1 MFWNKEAYN
10 IAIKIT
16 GGSEL
21 YRDLV
26 SDVFI
31 ILSKLDIQEADLP
44 RTFARFA
51 YNQWK
56 WPGSEFNKKFNPPI
70 RLLPFETDVA
80 FKETEDDDLSEYQ
93 CYLDNYMQKSP
104 EDDQEL
110 FCKELTKM
118 HLYGMTYR
126 DIKAETN
133 LPLRVIHGAIKQFKN
148 DLYSI
153 HTGEPRDIKSND
165 DL

>member
-1 MFWNKEAYN
+1 MFWNREAYN
-10 IAIKIT
+10 IALKIT

-21 YRDLV
+21 HRDLV

-31 ILSKLDIQEADLP
+31 ILSHYNISDADLP
-44 RTFARFA
+44 KTFARFA

-70 RLLPFETDVA
+70 RLIPYESDVASKETD
-80 FKETEDDDLSEYQ
+80 EDISEYQ
-93 CYLDNYMQKSP
+93 QYLDSYMEKSP

-110 FCKELTKM
+110 FCKEITKM

-148 DLYSI
+148 DLHFI
-153 HTGEPRDIKSND
+153 HTGEPRDSESIH

>member
-1 MFWNKEAYN
+1 MFWNREAYN
-10 IAIKIT
+10 IALKIT

-21 YRDLV
+21 HRDLV

-31 ILSKLDIQEADLP
+31 ILSQYNISDADLP
-44 RTFARFA
+44 KTFARFA

-70 RLLPFETDVA
+70 RLIPYESDVASKETD
-80 FKETEDDDLSEYQ
+80 EDISEYQ
-93 CYLDNYMQKSP
+93 QYLDKYMDKSP

-110 FCKELTKM
+110 FCKEITKM

-148 DLYSI
+148 DLHFI
-153 HTGEPRDIKSND
+153 HTGEPRDSESIH

>member
-1 MFWNKEAYN
+1 MFWNREAYN
-10 IAIKIT
+10 IALKIT

-21 YRDLV
+21 HRDLV

-31 ILSKLDIQEADLP
+31 ILSQYNISDADLP
-44 RTFARFA
+44 KTFARFA

-70 RLLPFETDVA
+70 RLIPYESDVASKETD
-80 FKETEDDDLSEYQ
+80 EDISEYQ
-93 CYLDNYMQKSP
+93 QYLDNYMERSP
-104 EDDQEL
+104 ENDQEM
-110 FCKELTKM
+110 FCKEITKM

-148 DLYSI
+148 DLHFI
-153 HTGEPRDIKSND
+153 HTGEPRDSESIH

>member
-1 MFWNKEAYN
+1 MFWNREAYN
-10 IAIKIT
+10 IALKIT

-21 YRDLV
+21 HRDLV

-31 ILSKLDIQEADLP
+31 ILSQYNISDADLP
-44 RTFARFA
+44 KTFARFA

-70 RLLPFETDVA
+70 RLIPYESDVASKETD
-80 FKETEDDDLSEYQ
+80 EDISEYQ
-93 CYLDNYMQKSP
+93 QYLDSYMEKSP

-110 FCKELTKM
+110 FCKEITKM

-148 DLYSI
+148 DLHFI
-153 HTGEPRDIKSND
+153 HTGEHRDSESIH

>member
-1 MFWNKEAYN
+1 MFWNREAYN
-10 IAIKIT
+10 IALKIT

-31 ILSKLDIQEADLP
+31 ILSQYNISDADLP
-44 RTFARFA
+44 KTFARFA

-70 RLLPFETDVA
+70 RLIPYESDVASKETD
-80 FKETEDDDLSEYQ
+80 EDISEYQ
-93 CYLDNYMQKSP
+93 QYLDSYMDKSP

-110 FCKELTKM
+110 FCKEITKM

-148 DLYSI
+148 DLHFI
-153 HTGEPRDIKSND
+153 HNGEPRDSESIH

>member
-1 MFWNKEAYN
+1 MFWNREAYN
-10 IAIKIT
+10 IALKIT

-21 YRDLV
+21 HRDLV

-31 ILSKLDIQEADLP
+31 ILSQYNISEADLP
-44 RTFARFA
+44 KTFARFA

-70 RLLPFETDVA
+70 RLIPYESDVASKETD
-80 FKETEDDDLSEYQ
+80 EDISEYQ
-93 CYLDNYMQKSP
+93 QYLDSYMEKSP
-104 EDDQEL
+104 ENDQEL
-110 FCKELTKM
+110 FCKEITKM

-148 DLYSI
+148 DLHFI
-153 HTGEPRDIKSND
+153 HTGEPRDSESIH

>member
-1 MFWNKEAYN
+1 MFWNREAYN
-10 IAIKIT
+10 IALKIT

-21 YRDLV
+21 HRDLV

-31 ILSKLDIQEADLP
+31 ILSQYNISDADLP
-44 RTFARFA
+44 KTFARFA

-70 RLLPFETDVA
+70 RLIPYESDVA
-80 FKETEDDDLSEYQ
+80 SKETGEDISEYQ
-93 CYLDNYMQKSP
+93 KYLDNYMERSP
-104 EDDQEL
+104 ENDQEM
-110 FCKELTKM
+110 FCKEITKM

-148 DLYSI
+148 DLHFI
-153 HTGEPRDIKSND
+153 HTGEPRDSESIH

>member
-1 MFWNKEAYN
+1 MFWNREAYN
-10 IAIKIT
+10 IALKIT

-31 ILSKLDIQEADLP
+31 ILSQYNISDADLP
-44 RTFARFA
+44 KTFARFA

-70 RLLPFETDVA
+70 RLIPYESDVASKETD
-80 FKETEDDDLSEYQ
+80 EDISEYQ
-93 CYLDNYMQKSP
+93 QYLDSYMEKSP

-110 FCKELTKM
+110 FCKEITKM

-148 DLYSI
+148 DLHFI
-153 HTGEPRDIKSND
+153 HTGEPRDSKSIH

>member
-1 MFWNKEAYN
+1 MFWNREAYN
-10 IAIKIT
+10 IALKIT

-31 ILSKLDIQEADLP
+31 ILSQYNISEADLP
-44 RTFARFA
+44 KTFARFA

-70 RLLPFETDVA
+70 RLIPYESDVASKETD
-80 FKETEDDDLSEYQ
+80 EDISEYQ
-93 CYLDNYMQKSP
+93 QYLDSYMDKSP

-110 FCKELTKM
+110 FCKEITKM

-148 DLYSI
+148 DLHFI
-153 HTGEPRDIKSND
+153 HTGEPRDSESIH

>member
-1 MFWNKEAYN
+1 MFWNREAYN
-10 IAIKIT
+10 IALKIT

-21 YRDLV
+21 HRDLV

-31 ILSKLDIQEADLP
+31 ILSQYNISDADLP
-44 RTFARFA
+44 KTFARFA

-70 RLLPFETDVA
+70 RLIPYESDVASKETD
-80 FKETEDDDLSEYQ
+80 EDISEYQ
-93 CYLDNYMQKSP
+93 QYLDSYMEKSP

-110 FCKELTKM
+110 FCKEITKM

-148 DLYSI
+148 DLHFI
-153 HTGEPRDIKSND
+153 HTGEPRDSESIH

>member
-1 MFWNKEAYN
+1 MFWNREAYN
-10 IAIKIT
+10 IALKIT

-21 YRDLV
+21 HRDLV

-31 ILSKLDIQEADLP
+31 ILSQYNISDADLP
-44 RTFARFA
+44 KTFARFA

-70 RLLPFETDVA
+70 RLIPYESDVASKETD
-80 FKETEDDDLSEYQ
+80 EDISEYQ
-93 CYLDNYMQKSP
+93 QYLDSYMEKSP

-110 FCKELTKM
+110 FCKEITKM

-148 DLYSI
+148 DLHFI
-153 HTGEPRDIKSND
+153 HTGEPRDSKSIH

>member
-1 MFWNKEAYN
+1 MFWNREAYN
-10 IAIKIT
+10 IALKIT

-31 ILSKLDIQEADLP
+31 ILSQYNISDADLP
-44 RTFARFA
+44 KTFARFA

-70 RLLPFETDVA
+70 RLIPYESDVASKETD
-80 FKETEDDDLSEYQ
+80 EDISEYQ
-93 CYLDNYMQKSP
+93 QYLDSYMEKSP
-104 EDDQEL
+104 ENDQEM
-110 FCKELTKM
+110 FCKEITKM

-148 DLYSI
+148 DLHFI
-153 HTGEPRDIKSND
+153 HTGEPRDSESIH

>member
-1 MFWNKEAYN
+1 VFWNREAYN
-10 IAIKIT
+10 IALKIT

-21 YRDLV
+21 HRDLV

-31 ILSKLDIQEADLP
+31 ILSQYNISDADLP
-44 RTFARFA
+44 KTFARFA

-70 RLLPFETDVA
+70 RLIPYESDVASKETD
-80 FKETEDDDLSEYQ
+80 EDISEYQ
-93 CYLDNYMQKSP
+93 QYLDSYMEKSP
-104 EDDQEL
+104 EDDQQL
-110 FCKELTKM
+110 FCKEITKM

-148 DLYSI
+148 DLHFI
-153 HTGEPRDIKSND
+153 HTGEHRDSESIH

>member
-1 MFWNKEAYN
+1 MFWNREAYN
-10 IAIKIT
+10 IALKIT
-16 GGSEL
+16 SGSEL
-21 YRDLV
+21 HRDLV

-31 ILSKLDIQEADLP
+31 ILSQYNISDADLP
-44 RTFARFA
+44 KTFARFA

-70 RLLPFETDVA
+70 RLIPYESDVASKETD
-80 FKETEDDDLSEYQ
+80 EDISEYQ
-93 CYLDNYMQKSP
+93 KYLDNYMEKSP
-104 EDDQEL
+104 ENDQEL
-110 FCKELTKM
+110 FCKEITKM
-118 HLYGMTYR
+118 HLYEMTYR

-148 DLYSI
+148 DLHFI
-153 HTGEPRDIKSND
+153 HTGEPRDSESIH

>member
-1 MFWNKEAYN
+1 MFWNREAYN
-10 IAIKIT
+10 IALKIT

-31 ILSKLDIQEADLP
+31 ILSQYNISDDDLP
-44 RTFARFA
+44 KTFARFA

-70 RLLPFETDVA
+70 RLIPYESDVASKETD
-80 FKETEDDDLSEYQ
+80 EDISEYQ
-93 CYLDNYMQKSP
+93 QYLDSYMEKSP

-110 FCKELTKM
+110 FCKEITKM

-148 DLYSI
+148 DLHFI
-153 HTGEPRDIKSND
+153 HTGEPRDSESIH

>member
-1 MFWNKEAYN
+1 MFWNREAYN
-10 IAIKIT
+10 IALKIT
-16 GGSEL
+16 SGSEL
-21 YRDLV
+21 HRDLV

-31 ILSKLDIQEADLP
+31 ILSQYNISDADLP
-44 RTFARFA
+44 KTFARFA

-70 RLLPFETDVA
+70 RLIPYESDVASKETD
-80 FKETEDDDLSEYQ
+80 EDISEYQ
-93 CYLDNYMQKSP
+93 QYLDSYMEKSP
-104 EDDQEL
+104 ENDQEL
-110 FCKELTKM
+110 FCKEITKM

-148 DLYSI
+148 DLHFI
-153 HTGEPRDIKSND
+153 HTGEPRDSKSIH

>member
-1 MFWNKEAYN
+1 
-10 IAIKIT
+10 
-16 GGSEL
+16 
-21 YRDLV
+21 
-26 SDVFI
+26 
-31 ILSKLDIQEADLP
+31 
-44 RTFARFA
+44 
-51 YNQWK
+51 
-56 WPGSEFNKKFNPPI
+56 
-70 RLLPFETDVA
+70 
-80 FKETEDDDLSEYQ
+80 
-93 CYLDNYMQKSP
+93 
-104 EDDQEL
+104 
-110 FCKELTKM
+110 M

>member
-1 MFWNKEAYN
+1 MFWNKEAYS
-10 IAIKIT
+10 IALKIT

-21 YRDLV
+21 HRDLV

-31 ILSKLDIQEADLP
+31 ILSNYNISDADLP
-44 RTFARFA
+44 KTFARFA

-70 RLLPFETDVA
+70 RLISYEADFACKETD
-80 FKETEDDDLSEYQ
+80 EDISEYQ
-93 CYLDNYMQKSP
+93 QYLDKYMDKSP

-110 FCKELTKM
+110 FCKEITKM

-148 DLYSI
+148 DLHFI
-153 HTGEPRDIKSND
+153 HTGEPRDSKSIH

>member
-1 MFWNKEAYN
+1 MFWNREAYN
-10 IAIKIT
+10 IALKIT

-31 ILSKLDIQEADLP
+31 ILSQYNISEADLP
-44 RTFARFA
+44 KTFARFA

-70 RLLPFETDVA
+70 RLIPYESDVASKETD
-80 FKETEDDDLSEYQ
+80 EDISEYQ
-93 CYLDNYMQKSP
+93 QYLDSYMEKSP

-110 FCKELTKM
+110 FCKEITKM

-148 DLYSI
+148 DLHFI
-153 HTGEPRDIKSND
+153 HTGEPRDSESIH

>member
-1 MFWNKEAYN
+1 VFWNREAYN
-10 IAIKIT
+10 IALKIT

-21 YRDLV
+21 HRDLV

-31 ILSKLDIQEADLP
+31 ILSQYNISDADLP
-44 RTFARFA
+44 KTFARFA

-70 RLLPFETDVA
+70 RLIPYESDVASNETD
-80 FKETEDDDLSEYQ
+80 EDISEYQ
-93 CYLDNYMQKSP
+93 QYLDSYMERSP

-110 FCKELTKM
+110 FCKEITKM

-148 DLYSI
+148 DLHFI
-153 HTGEPRDIKSND
+153 HTGEHRDSESIH

>member
-1 MFWNKEAYN
+1 MFWNREAYN
-10 IAIKIT
+10 IALKIT

-31 ILSKLDIQEADLP
+31 ILSQYNISDADLP
-44 RTFARFA
+44 KTFARFA

-70 RLLPFETDVA
+70 RLIPYESDVASKETD
-80 FKETEDDDLSEYQ
+80 EDRSEYQ
-93 CYLDNYMQKSP
+93 QYLDSYMDKSP

-110 FCKELTKM
+110 FCKEITKM

-148 DLYSI
+148 DLHFI
-153 HTGEPRDIKSND
+153 HTGEPRDSESIH

>member
-1 MFWNKEAYN
+1 MFWNREAYN
-10 IAIKIT
+10 IALKIT

-21 YRDLV
+21 HRDLV

-31 ILSKLDIQEADLP
+31 ILSQYNISDADLP
-44 RTFARFA
+44 KTFARFA

-70 RLLPFETDVA
+70 RLIPYESDVASKETD
-80 FKETEDDDLSEYQ
+80 EDISEYQ
-93 CYLDNYMQKSP
+93 QYLDSYMERSP

-110 FCKELTKM
+110 FCKEITKM

-148 DLYSI
+148 DLHFI
-153 HTGEPRDIKSND
+153 HTGEPRDSESIH

>member
-1 MFWNKEAYN
+1 MFWNREAYN
-10 IAIKIT
+10 IALKIT

-21 YRDLV
+21 HRDLV

-31 ILSKLDIQEADLP
+31 ILSQYNISEADLP
-44 RTFARFA
+44 KTFARFA

-70 RLLPFETDVA
+70 RLIPYESDVASKETD
-80 FKETEDDDLSEYQ
+80 EDISEYQ
-93 CYLDNYMQKSP
+93 QDLDKYMDKSP

-110 FCKELTKM
+110 FCKEITKM

-148 DLYSI
+148 DLHFI
-153 HTGEPRDIKSND
+153 HTGEPRDSESIH

>member
-1 MFWNKEAYN
+1 MFWNREAYN
-10 IAIKIT
+10 IALKIT
-16 GGSEL
+16 GGSDL
-21 YRDLV
+21 HRDLV

-31 ILSKLDIQEADLP
+31 ILSQYNISDADLP
-44 RTFARFA
+44 KTFARFA

-70 RLLPFETDVA
+70 RLIPYESDVASKETD
-80 FKETEDDDLSEYQ
+80 EDISEYQ
-93 CYLDNYMQKSP
+93 QYLDSYMDKSP

-110 FCKELTKM
+110 FCKEITKM

-148 DLYSI
+148 DLHFI
-153 HTGEPRDIKSND
+153 HTGEPRDSESIH

>member
-1 MFWNKEAYN
+1 MFWNREAYN
-10 IAIKIT
+10 IALKIT

-31 ILSKLDIQEADLP
+31 ILSQYNISDADLP
-44 RTFARFA
+44 KTFARFA

-70 RLLPFETDVA
+70 RLIPYESDVASKETD
-80 FKETEDDDLSEYQ
+80 EDISEYQ
-93 CYLDNYMQKSP
+93 QYLDSYMDKSP

-110 FCKELTKM
+110 FCKEITKM

-148 DLYSI
+148 DLHFI
-153 HTGEPRDIKSND
+153 HTGEPRDSESIH

>member
-1 MFWNKEAYN
+1 MFWNREAYN
-10 IAIKIT
+10 IALKIT

-21 YRDLV
+21 HRDLV

-31 ILSKLDIQEADLP
+31 ILSQYNISEADLP
-44 RTFARFA
+44 KTFARFA

-70 RLLPFETDVA
+70 RLMPYEADVASKETD
-80 FKETEDDDLSEYQ
+80 EEISEYQ
-93 CYLDNYMQKSP
+93 QYLDKYMEKSP
-104 EDDQEL
+104 ENDQEL
-110 FCKELTKM
+110 FCKEITKM

-148 DLYSI
+148 DLHFI
-153 HTGEPRDIKSND
+153 HTGEPRDIKSIH

>member
-1 MFWNKEAYN
+1 MFWNREAYN
-10 IAIKIT
+10 IALKIT

-21 YRDLV
+21 HRDLV

-31 ILSKLDIQEADLP
+31 ILSQYNISEADLP
-44 RTFARFA
+44 KTFARFA

-70 RLLPFETDVA
+70 RLLPYESDVASKETDEEIS
-80 FKETEDDDLSEYQ
+80 KYQ
-93 CYLDNYMQKSP
+93 QYLDKYMERSP

-110 FCKELTKM
+110 FCKEITKM

-148 DLYSI
+148 DLHII
-153 HTGEPRDIKSND
+153 HTGEPRDSKSIH

>member
-1 MFWNKEAYN
+1 MFWNREAYN
-10 IAIKIT
+10 IALKIT
-16 GGSEL
+16 GGSDL
-21 YRDLV
+21 HRDLV

-31 ILSKLDIQEADLP
+31 ILSQHNISDADLP
-44 RTFARFA
+44 KTFARFA

-70 RLLPFETDVA
+70 RLIPYESDVASKETD
-80 FKETEDDDLSEYQ
+80 EDISEYQ
-93 CYLDNYMQKSP
+93 QYLDSYMDKSP

-110 FCKELTKM
+110 FCKEITKM

-148 DLYSI
+148 DLHFI
-153 HTGEPRDIKSND
+153 HTGEPRDSESIH

>member
-1 MFWNKEAYN
+1 MFWNREAYN
-10 IAIKIT
+10 IALKIT
-16 GGSEL
+16 GGSDL
-21 YRDLV
+21 HRDLV

-31 ILSKLDIQEADLP
+31 ILSQYNISEADLP
-44 RTFARFA
+44 KTFARFA

-70 RLLPFETDVA
+70 RLLPYESDVASKETD
-80 FKETEDDDLSEYQ
+80 EEISEYQ
-93 CYLDNYMQKSP
+93 QYLDKYMERSP

-110 FCKELTKM
+110 FCKEITKM

-148 DLYSI
+148 DLHFI
-153 HTGEPRDIKSND
+153 HTSEPRDSKSIH

>member
-1 MFWNKEAYN
+1 MFWNREAYN
-10 IAIKIT
+10 IALKIT

-21 YRDLV
+21 HRDLV

-31 ILSKLDIQEADLP
+31 ILSQYNISETDLP
-44 RTFARFA
+44 KTFARFA

-70 RLLPFETDVA
+70 RLIPYESDVASKETD
-80 FKETEDDDLSEYQ
+80 EDISEYQ
-93 CYLDNYMQKSP
+93 QYLDSYMEKSP

-110 FCKELTKM
+110 FCKEITKM

-148 DLYSI
+148 DLHFI
-153 HTGEPRDIKSND
+153 HTGEPRDSESIH

>member
-1 MFWNKEAYN
+1 MFWNREAYN
-10 IAIKIT
+10 IALKIT

-31 ILSKLDIQEADLP
+31 ILSQYNISEADLP
-44 RTFARFA
+44 KTFARFA

-70 RLLPFETDVA
+70 RLIPYESDVASKETD
-80 FKETEDDDLSEYQ
+80 EDISEYQ
-93 CYLDNYMQKSP
+93 QYLDSYMERSP
-104 EDDQEL
+104 ENDQEL
-110 FCKELTKM
+110 FCKEITKM

-148 DLYSI
+148 DLHFI
-153 HTGEPRDIKSND
+153 HTGEPRDIKSIH

>member
-1 MFWNKEAYN
+1 MFWNREAYN
-10 IAIKIT
+10 IALKIT

-21 YRDLV
+21 HRDLV

-31 ILSKLDIQEADLP
+31 ILSQYNISDADLP
-44 RTFARFA
+44 KTFARFA

-70 RLLPFETDVA
+70 RLIPYESDVASKETD
-80 FKETEDDDLSEYQ
+80 EDISEYQ
-93 CYLDNYMQKSP
+93 QYLDSYMDKSP

-110 FCKELTKM
+110 FCKEITKM

-148 DLYSI
+148 DLHFI
-153 HTGEPRDIKSND
+153 HTGEPRDSESIH

>member
-1 MFWNKEAYN
+1 MFWNKEAYS
-10 IAIKIT
+10 IALKIT
-16 GGSEL
+16 GGSDL
-21 YRDLV
+21 HRVLV

-31 ILSKLDIQEADLP
+31 ILSNYNISEADLP
-44 RTFARFA
+44 KTFARFA

-70 RLLPFETDVA
+70 RLISYEADFA
-80 FKETEDDDLSEYQ
+80 FKETDEDISEYQ
-93 CYLDNYMQKSP
+93 QYLDKYMDKSP

-110 FCKELTKM
+110 FCKEITKM

-148 DLYSI
+148 DLHFI
-153 HTGEPRDIKSND
+153 HTGEPRDSKSIH

>member
-1 MFWNKEAYN
+1 MFWNREAYN
-10 IAIKIT
+10 IALKIT

-21 YRDLV
+21 HRDLV

-31 ILSKLDIQEADLP
+31 ILSKYNISDADLP
-44 RTFARFA
+44 KTFARFA

-70 RLLPFETDVA
+70 RLIPYESDVASKETD
-80 FKETEDDDLSEYQ
+80 EDISEYQ
-93 CYLDNYMQKSP
+93 QYLDSYMEKSP

-110 FCKELTKM
+110 FCKEITKM

-148 DLYSI
+148 DLHFI
-153 HTGEPRDIKSND
+153 HTGEPRDSESIH

>member
-1 MFWNKEAYN
+1 MFWNREAYN
-10 IAIKIT
+10 IALKIT
-16 GGSEL
+16 GGSDL
-21 YRDLV
+21 HRDLV

-31 ILSKLDIQEADLP
+31 ILSQYNISDADLP
-44 RTFARFA
+44 KTFARFA

-70 RLLPFETDVA
+70 RLIPYESDVASKETD
-80 FKETEDDDLSEYQ
+80 EDISEYQ
-93 CYLDNYMQKSP
+93 QYLDSYMEKSP

-110 FCKELTKM
+110 FCKEITKM

-148 DLYSI
+148 DLHFI
-153 HTGEPRDIKSND
+153 HTGEPRDSESIH

>member
-1 MFWNKEAYN
+1 MFWNREAYN
-10 IAIKIT
+10 IALKIT

-31 ILSKLDIQEADLP
+31 ILSQYNISEADLP
-44 RTFARFA
+44 KTFARFA

-56 WPGSEFNKKFNPPI
+56 WPGSEFNKKFNSPI
-70 RLLPFETDVA
+70 RLMPYEADVA
-80 FKETEDDDLSEYQ
+80 SKEADEEISEYQ
-93 CYLDNYMQKSP
+93 QYLDKYMEKSP
-104 EDDQEL
+104 ENDQEL
-110 FCKELTKM
+110 FCKEITKM

-148 DLYSI
+148 DLHFI
-153 HTGEPRDIKSND
+153 HTGEPRDIKSIH

>member
-1 MFWNKEAYN
+1 MFWNREAYN
-10 IAIKIT
+10 IALKIT

-21 YRDLV
+21 HRDLV

-31 ILSKLDIQEADLP
+31 ILSQYNISEADLP
-44 RTFARFA
+44 KTFARFA

-70 RLLPFETDVA
+70 RLIPYESDVASKETD
-80 FKETEDDDLSEYQ
+80 EDISEYQ
-93 CYLDNYMQKSP
+93 QYLDSYMEKSP

-110 FCKELTKM
+110 FCKEITKM

-148 DLYSI
+148 DLHFI
-153 HTGEPRDIKSND
+153 HTGEHRDSESIH

>member
-1 MFWNKEAYN
+1 MFWNREAYN
-10 IAIKIT
+10 IALKIT

-21 YRDLV
+21 HRDLV

-31 ILSKLDIQEADLP
+31 ILSQYNISEADLP
-44 RTFARFA
+44 KTFARFA

-70 RLLPFETDVA
+70 RLIPYESDVASKETD
-80 FKETEDDDLSEYQ
+80 EDISEYQ
-93 CYLDNYMQKSP
+93 QYLDSYMEKSP

-110 FCKELTKM
+110 FCKEITKM

-148 DLYSI
+148 DLHFI
-153 HTGEPRDIKSND
+153 HTGEPRDIKSID